1 MADQPP
7 QNLPAAH
14 DQSRTAPNWREIAEI
29 FLIFLRLGATAFGGP
44 VAHIAVMQSEFVQR
58 RKWLSKEKFLDLI
71 GATNLIP
78 GPNSTEVSI
87 HLGFLRAGWPGLIAS
102 GMGFILPS
110 MLAVLLIAWV
120 YQQYGTTPELTWI
133 LYGIK
138 PVIVI
143 IILQA
148 LVSLGKISL
157 KKGHH
162 LAVFI
167 IGFAAALAGVND
179 LVILFGCGLLVAV
192 FEKVDFHPASAP
204 AILLFPMASSW
215 IIPLNAAPFSLL
227 TLFLTFLKIGSV
239 LYGSGY
245 VLFAFIQSNF
255 VENLGWISSQMLID
269 AIAVGQI
276 TPGPV
281 STSATFIGYQLA
293 GLPGALIATAG
304 IFIPAFFF
312 VAISAPIIKL
322 ARKSSWFG
330 AILDGVNTS
339 SLSLMSA
346 VTVQIARAAF
356 TDWVAVGIA
365 AGTALLLWRTK
376 INPTWLI
383 VAAGGIGL
391 LWQLAEHTIF

>member
-14 DQSRTAPNWREIAEI
+14 DQSRAAPNWREIAEI

-102 GMGFILPS
+102 GAGFILPS
-110 MLAVLLIAWV
+110 MLAVLGVAWV
-120 YQQYGTTPELTWI
+120 YQQYGATPELTWI

-148 LVSLGKISL
+148 LISLGKISL
-157 KKGHH
+157 KKSHH
-162 LAVFI
+162 LAVFF

-192 FEKVDFHPASAP
+192 FEKVDFHPASAS
-204 AILLFPMASSW
+204 AILLFPMAGSW
-215 IIPLNAAPFSLL
+215 IFSLNTAPFSLL

-293 GLPGALIATAG
+293 GVPGALIATAG

-356 TDWVAVGIA
+356 SDWAAVGIA